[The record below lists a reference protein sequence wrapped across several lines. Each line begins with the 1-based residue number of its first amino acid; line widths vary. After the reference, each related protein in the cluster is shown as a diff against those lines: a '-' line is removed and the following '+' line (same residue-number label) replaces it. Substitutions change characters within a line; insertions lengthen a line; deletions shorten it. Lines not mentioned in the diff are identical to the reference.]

1 MKKIIV
7 FLSVLI
13 LSFTMFATGCAGCGP
28 DDDGGKKDVIVP
40 KPVDGSAILFDEGM
54 DFYNVEPSV
63 IDEGGNRYIF
73 YSVNEVAKENKSA
86 VAVRK
91 ATKSEDKWVYGDKTL
106 VLTAGESGFDMGG
119 VSDPDVIKGNFTYN
133 GNSYA
138 YLMAYEGA
146 PEVGS
151 DKNHKIGF
159 AVSGDLLSGWVKVE
173 GLVFS
178 AENAAG
184 YGLSQPSLINYDKQ
198 NKIIL
203 CYSVDRGA
211 YTVQALREIGAA
223 NLSEPVI
230 GIENVLTEK
239 GLKDNDGNGFTT
251 FNNADFAYDSESGY
265 LYVVRDRNPAAAQG
279 CKLITAVQVNKI
291 LLTDLFTAD
300 AKWEIVK
307 ETVKWKDLLN
317 PEDEESMGWAY
328 VYSACIASDVYGFV
342 DNATALDLALTVT
355 SYDENTFDYLYYQT
369 ITECRVSL

>member
-1 MKKIIV
+1 MKKLTI

-13 LSFTMFATGCAGCGP
+13 LSFTMLATGCAGCGP

-138 YLMAYEGA
+138 YLMAYEGS
-146 PEVGS
+146 PESGS

-203 CYSVDRGA
+203 CYSVDRGV

-291 LLTDLFTAD
+291 LLTDLFTGD
-300 AKWEIVK
+300 AKWEVVK
-307 ETVKWKDLLN
+307 ETVNWKDLLN
-317 PEDEESMGWAY
+317 PDDEESMGWAY
-328 VYSACIASDVYGFV
+328 VYSACIASDAYGFV
-342 DNATALDLALTVT
+342 DNATALDLTLTVT

-369 ITECRVSL
+369 ITECKVSL